1 MADTARTDR
10 VRAALA
16 ALADEQ
22 LDAAV
27 QALGEGEHLGNLAQ
41 ALNLK
46 RPALS
51 AHATP
56 SEIIRP
62 RLATGA
68 PARLAYAALAIAG
81 PCSDA
86 CIDALGDA
94 SDDPSHDDMAGV
106 LPDLVER
113 FGAPMVTLMLAAYP
127 LIDAPCAEVFE
138 DLLEH
143 DERFTIGEPAPTK
156 WAAVAAHAVVVDEAS
171 VDRAR
176 REREARIA
184 AEAQRRRKQRRR

>member
-16 ALADEQ
+16 ALTDEE
-22 LDAAV
+22 LDGAV
-27 QALGEGEHLGNLAQ
+27 HALGDGEHLGTLAQ

-51 AHATP
+51 SIATP
-56 SEIIRP
+56 SEIVRP

-86 CIDALGDA
+86 CIAGLGDA
-94 SDDPSHDDMAGV
+94 SDDPSREEMVAV

-127 LIDAPCAEVFE
+127 MIDAPCTAVFE
-138 DLLEH
+138 ELLDH
-143 DERFTIGEPAPTK
+143 DERFTIGPPADTK
-156 WAAVAAHAVVVDEAS
+156 WAGVHAHAVVVDEAS

-176 REREARIA
+176 RERDARIA